1 MGSEGL
7 QDGQHR
13 VRGLGGNGDGDG
25 VVVWGMDTMWVAPGW
40 RLHTVNV
47 GFKGG
52 APLGSLTYVEEASSR
67 PIDVAVRWDHVHDQ
81 LQCSVIDR
89 ATAQSEQDILER
101 DARARIGAL
110 LRVSSELGWRL
121 ASTEISRADILEAA
135 GLSPASVPRSRTA
148 PEFAE

>member
-1 MGSEGL
+1 MGGEGL
-7 QDGQHR
+7 QDGQHL
-13 VRGLGGNGDGDG
+13 VRGLGGNADG

-67 PIDVAVRWDHVHDQ
+67 SVDVAVRWDHVHDQ

-89 ATAQSEQDILER
+89 ATAQSERNILER

-110 LRVSSELGWRL
+110 LRMTAEVGWRL
-121 ASTEISRADILEAA
+121 ASSEMSRTDIFEAA
-135 GLSPASVPRSRTA
+135 GLSPAVTKTSG
-148 PEFAE
+148 

>member
-1 MGSEGL
+1 MGSAAM

-13 VRGLGGNGDGDG
+13 VRGLGASGDGA
-25 VVVWGMDTMWVAPGW
+25 VVWGMDTMWVAPGW
-40 RLHTVNV
+40 RLQTVNV

-67 PIDVAVRWDHVHDQ
+67 RIDVAVRWDHVHDQ

-89 ATAQSEQDILER
+89 ATAQSERNILER

-110 LRVSSELGWRL
+110 LRVSAELGWRF
-121 ASTEISRADILEAA
+121 ASSEISRTDIFEAA
-135 GLSPASVPRSRTA
+135 GLSPGTVSGPRIALGTDG
-148 PEFAE
+148 

>member
-1 MGSEGL
+1 MGSEAL

-13 VRGLGGNGDGDG
+13 VRGLGGNGEG

-40 RLHTVNV
+40 RLQTVNV

-89 ATAQSEQDILER
+89 ATAQSKQDILER

-110 LRVSSELGWRL
+110 LRVSAEMGWRF
-121 ASTEISRADILEAA
+121 ASSEISRTDIFEAA
-135 GLSPASVPRSRTA
+135 GLSPPTVPSSWTA
-148 PEFAE
+148 PESAE